1 MSLTPGQ
8 RALRRESLG
17 GSEIAAIFGLDKF
30 KTPLDVY
37 LAKVEGWEPAR
48 TDDMM
53 RGDHLE
59 DGVAQ
64 WYAEKHGVEV
74 KNLGATLKHQAYEH
88 VHATPDRLINTALG
102 GTEDL
107 SIKVPRRADEWG
119 EDETQEYPE
128 RYNIQVQVEAAVL
141 GSHGYVLAGGW
152 IAAPVW
158 GDLRR
163 YPVRL
168 DEELQNT
175 LCTAADRWWAKH
187 VTPRNCGRCPNCVFP
202 AFVDAAGTVPHLQA
216 GQPNGTLNTHPPD
229 LDAGEG
235 AREWLLRKF
244 PGEKRKAQVV
254 REASLTETALVMQL
268 KEAEAAKEAAEEQ
281 YETIRRNVEACIGN
295 DDALRGSFG
304 KVSWL
309 VNQWGKRTL
318 RKTWARSS

>member
-1 MSLTPGQ
+1 MSLSPAQ
-8 RALRRESLG
+8 VALRREGLG

-37 LAKVEGWEPAR
+37 LAKVDGWEPAR

-64 WYAEKHGVEV
+64 WYAEKHAVEV
-74 KNLGATLKHQAYEH
+74 VDLKQTLRHQSFEH

-119 EDETQEYPE
+119 EEETSDYPE

-141 GSHGYVLAGGW
+141 ASHGYVLAGGW
-152 IAAPVW
+152 VAAPVW

-168 DEELQNT
+168 DEELQAT
-175 LCTAADRWWAKH
+175 LMNAAERWWVKH
-187 VTPRNCGRCPNCVFP
+187 IAPRNCGACPNCVFP
-202 AFVDAAGTVPHLQA
+202 LEAAPGVPHLQA

-235 AREWLLRKF
+235 ARDWLLRKF
-244 PGEKRKAQVV
+244 PGEKRAKQAV
-254 REASLTETALVMQL
+254 REATLAETALVMQL
-268 KEAEAAKEAAEEQ
+268 KEAKEAKEAAEER
-281 YETIRRNVEACIGN
+281 YETLRRNVEACIGN

-304 KVSWL
+304 KVSNL

-318 RKTWARSS
+318 RTTWARSS

>member
-1 MSLTPGQ
+1 MSLTQ
-8 RALRRESLG
+8 AQQVIRREGLG

-53 RGDHLE
+53 RGEHLE
-59 DGVAQ
+59 DGVAR
-64 WYAEKHGVEV
+64 WYGEKHGVDVVNPGRTFRHE
-74 KNLGATLKHQAYEH
+74 QREH
-88 VHATPDRLINTALG
+88 IVATPDRLVTTALG
-102 GTEDL
+102 GTELL

-119 EDETQEYPE
+119 EEETSEYPE
-128 RYNIQVQVEAAVL
+128 RYNIQVQIEAAVL
-141 GSHGYVLAGGW
+141 ASHGYVLAGGW

-168 DEELQNT
+168 DEELQAT
-175 LCTAADRWWAKH
+175 LMNAAERWWMKH
-187 VTPRNCGRCPNCVFP
+187 IEAR
-202 AFVDAAGTVPHLQA
+202 
-216 GQPNGTLNTHPPD
+216 HPPD

-235 AREWLLRKF
+235 ARDWLLRKY
-244 PGEKRKAQVV
+244 PGTKRKQQVV
-254 REASLTETALVMQL
+254 RDATLAETALVMQL
-268 KEAEAAKEAAEEQ
+268 KEAEAAKDAAEEK
-281 YETIRRNVEACIGN
+281 YETVRRYVEACIGN

>member
-1 MSLTPGQ
+1 VSLTPGQ
-8 RALRRESLG
+8 QAIRRTGLG

-37 LAKVEGWEPAR
+37 LAKVEGWEPQR
-48 TDDMM
+48 SDDMM

-59 DGVAQ
+59 DGVAR
-64 WYAEKHGVEV
+64 WYGEKHAVEV
-74 KNLGATLKHQAYEH
+74 VNPGSTFKHQKYEH
-88 VHATPDRLINTALG
+88 VVATPDRLVTTALG

-119 EDETQEYPE
+119 EDETEDYPT
-128 RYNIQVQVEAAVL
+128 RYNIQVQIEAAVL
-141 GSHGYVLAGGW
+141 ASHGYVLAGGW

-168 DEELQNT
+168 DEQLQET
-175 LCTAADRWWAKH
+175 LMLAAERWWAKH
-187 VTPRNCGRCPNCVFP
+187 IE
-202 AFVDAAGTVPHLQA
+202 AG
-216 GQPNGTLNTHPPD
+216 NPPD

-235 AREWLLRKF
+235 ARDWLLRKY
-244 PGEKRKAQVV
+244 PGQKRKQQVV
-254 REASLTETALVMQL
+254 RDATLAETALVMQL
-268 KEAEAAKEAAEEQ
+268 KEAKDAKEAAEEK
-281 YETIRRNVEACIGN
+281 YETLRRYVEACIGD

-304 KVSWL
+304 KVSNL

-318 RKTWARSS
+318 RTTWARSS